1 MVRGP
6 LVRTTCRNK
15 RRLII
20 RVDQVTSSLQS
31 ETSRG
36 RLARRSRGAV
46 SVVVLAASLA
56 ALALIVHDQRA
67 FWFGQADDE
76 LVAEGIDGDEESAE
90 RRAAAVSEAD
100 DHRYRALSDS
110 VARRYRV
117 SQDMA
122 YDLVHL
128 AHTVGQ
134 QHGLDPL
141 LIISIIAIESRF
153 NPVAES
159 MNGAKGLMQII
170 PKYHAAKLAE
180 YGGEKAL
187 FDPTVNV
194 KIGSWIL
201 KDYIRLTGN
210 LGVALQ
216 MYAGALCDGEE
227 QVHHQGHERE
237 TTSETGPAAGSPHGV
252 ACLRSFRTFQQPR
265 CPVAPFAVRGFAFQ
279 VRFCC
284 AAPRL
289 GRLRTETNRI
299 CTPYNTENRTVRQ
312 RSRPWPRFQDCP
324 RTCSSS
330 CRRCGIP
337 CLSLCRE

>member
-1 MVRGP
+1 M
-6 LVRTTCRNK
+6 
-15 RRLII
+15 
-20 RVDQVTSSLQS
+20 DQVTSSLQS
-31 ETSRG
+31 ETSWA
-36 RLARRSRGAV
+36 RLARRSRRAV

-67 FWFGQADDE
+67 FWFGQAGDE
-76 LVAEGIDGDEESAE
+76 LVAEGVDGDEESAE
-90 RRAAAVSEAD
+90 RRAAAVSPAE

-122 YDLVHL
+122 YDLVQL

-159 MNGAKGLMQII
+159 LNGAKGLMQVI

-194 KIGSWIL
+194 KIGSRIL

-210 LGVALQ
+210 LGIALQ
-216 MYAGALCDGEE
+216 MYAGALGDGEE
-227 QVHHQGHERE
+227 QY
-237 TTSETGPAAGSPHGV
+237 TTKVMNEKQR
-252 ACLRSFRTFQQPR
+252 LK
-265 CPVAPFAVRGFAFQ
+265 Q
-279 VRFCC
+279 VLPP
-284 AAPRL
+284 APR
-289 GRLRTETNRI
+289 TASHASA
-299 CTPYNTENRTVRQ
+299 P
-312 RSRPWPRFQDCP
+312 SAA
-324 RTCSSS
+324 SSTLA
-330 CRRCGIP
+330 P
-337 CLSLCRE
+337 Q

>member
-1 MVRGP
+1 
-6 LVRTTCRNK
+6 
-15 RRLII
+15 
-20 RVDQVTSSLQS
+20 VDQVTSSLQS
-31 ETSRG
+31 ETSWA
-36 RLARRSRGAV
+36 RLARRSRRAV

-56 ALALIVHDQRA
+56 ALALIVHDQRE
-67 FWFGQADDE
+67 FWFGQAGDE
-76 LVAEGIDGDEESAE
+76 LVAEGVDGDEESAE
-90 RRAAAVSEAD
+90 RKAAAVSPVE

-110 VARRYRV
+110 LARRYRV

-122 YDLVHL
+122 YDLVQL

-159 MNGAKGLMQII
+159 LNGAKGLMQVI

-194 KIGSWIL
+194 KIGSRIL

-216 MYAGALCDGEE
+216 MYAGALGDGEE
-227 QVHHQGHERE
+227 HYTTKVMNEKQRLKQVL
-237 TTSETGPAAGSPHGV
+237 PP
-252 ACLRSFRTFQQPR
+252 
-265 CPVAPFAVRGFAFQ
+265 
-279 VRFCC
+279 
-284 AAPRL
+284 APRAASHASA
-289 GRLRTETNRI
+289 
-299 CTPYNTENRTVRQ
+299 P
-312 RSRPWPRFQDCP
+312 SAA
-324 RTCSSS
+324 SSTLA
-330 CRRCGIP
+330 P
-337 CLSLCRE
+337 Q